1 MLDKLLFMF
10 YNTNNKKEIEVTE
23 VMINH
28 IKEHRARLDLT
39 QEKLAEYVGV
49 TRQTIISIEAGRYVP
64 SSLLALKIARV
75 FERPVEQIFQL
86 KEANHE

>member
-1 MLDKLLFMF
+1 ML
-10 YNTNNKKEIEVTE
+10 TIRKEIEVTE
-23 VMINH
+23 GMINH

-39 QEKLAEYVGV
+39 QEQLAERVGV

-75 FERPVEQIFQL
+75 FERPVEQIFEL
-86 KEANHE
+86 KEAYHE

>member
-1 MLDKLLFMF
+1 MF
-10 YNTNNKKEIEVTE
+10 YNTNNKKEIEVTD

>member
-1 MLDKLLFMF
+1 MLDKLLFKF

-39 QEKLAEYVGV
+39 QEKLAERVGV

>member
-1 MLDKLLFMF
+1 MLIAQR
-10 YNTNNKKEIEVTE
+10 EIEVTE
-23 VMINH
+23 VMSNH
-28 IKEHRARLDLT
+28 IKEHRARLNLT
-39 QEKLAEYVGV
+39 QEQLAERVGV

>member
-1 MLDKLLFMF
+1 MLIAQ
-10 YNTNNKKEIEVTE
+10 KEIEVTE

-28 IKEHRARLDLT
+28 IKENRARLNLT
-39 QEKLAEYVGV
+39 QEQLAERVGV
-49 TRQTIISIEAGRYVP
+49 TRQTIISIEGGRYVP

>member
-1 MLDKLLFMF
+1 MLDKLLFKF

>member
-10 YNTNNKKEIEVTE
+10 YNTNNKKEIEVTD

>member
-1 MLDKLLFMF
+1 MLIAQ
-10 YNTNNKKEIEVTE
+10 KEIEVTE

-28 IKEHRARLDLT
+28 IKENRARLNLT
-39 QEKLAEYVGV
+39 QEQLAERVGV